1 MTMTKL
7 LACAAVALTVLAGCM
22 LGPDYQRPKLPIP
35 AEHPD
40 ADPPVPGRE
49 AMSLADLEWFQL
61 FQDEALQALIH
72 TALQQN
78 YDVRIAV
85 ARVLEAQA
93 ELGITRSFLLPQIG
107 GSGTVARN
115 RVSEERFL
123 APPAGPNEGNTFFL
137 GLSLL
142 YEVDLWG
149 RLRRETEAARA
160 TLLSTEW
167 AHRAVLVT
175 LVANVARAY
184 FELRELD
191 LALEIAR
198 RTFASREKSLR
209 LTQVRKDEGV
219 ATQLDI
225 RQAENLF
232 YTVAARIPDLER
244 RITQKENE
252 IRLLLAQP
260 PGDIRRGLPLTAQ
273 PFPPEIPA
281 GLPAALV
288 DRRPDIRQAEE
299 VLVAAN
305 AQIGAAKALYFPKI
319 SLTGLLG
326 LESEDLKDFVSA
338 SARTWSIGA
347 DMLQPIFNAGRIRAI
362 NEAVAARYLQTLAGY
377 EQVIQTAFR
386 EVSDALVGY
395 RKTRAQRVQQ
405 ALLVKAVADS
415 AALANIR
422 FIEGIDSY
430 FQVLDAERQL
440 FDAELELARVQT
452 NELLAIVQL
461 YRALGGGWNP
471 APATAGAAA
480 DAPTAVMTAS
490 PR

>member
-1 MTMTKL
+1 M
-7 LACAAVALTVLAGCM
+7 
-22 LGPDYQRPKLPIP
+22 
-35 AEHPD
+35 
-40 ADPPVPGRE
+40 
-49 AMSLADLEWFQL
+49 
-61 FQDEALQALIH
+61 
-72 TALQQN
+72 
-78 YDVRIAV
+78 
-85 ARVLEAQA
+85 
-93 ELGITRSFLLPQIG
+93 
-107 GSGTVARN
+107 
-115 RVSEERFL
+115 
-123 APPAGPNEGNTFFL
+123 
-137 GLSLL
+137 
-142 YEVDLWG
+142 
-149 RLRRETEAARA
+149 
-160 TLLSTEW
+160 
-167 AHRAVLVT
+167 
-175 LVANVARAY
+175 
-184 FELRELD
+184 
-191 LALEIAR
+191 
-198 RTFASREKSLR
+198 
-209 LTQVRKDEGV
+209 

-273 PFPPEIPA
+273 PLPPEIPA
-281 GLPAALV
+281 GLPAALL

-305 AQIGAAKALYFPKI
+305 AQIGAAKALYFPRI
-319 SLTGLLG
+319 SLTGMLG
-326 LESEDLKDFVSA
+326 LESDDLKDFVSA

-347 DMLQPIFNAGRIRAI
+347 DMLQPIFNAGRIRSI
-362 NEAVAARYLQTLAGY
+362 NEAAAARHLQTLAGY

-405 ALLVKAVADS
+405 ALLVKALADS

-430 FQVLDAERQL
+430 LQVLDAERQL

-461 YRALGGGWNP
+461 YRALGGGNP
-471 APATAGAAA
+471 APPMAGAAA
-480 DAPTAVMTAS
+480 DAPSVVRTAS
-490 PR
+490 PS